1 MQFQTK
7 ELRKGSSY
15 IPSPKWISDE
25 KASINPK
32 NLNDNYCFADPI
44 VAALHH
50 KRKHIVDLLIIT
62 DNSNNWYYIVIKK
75 MKRLIKGVTSSHHG
89 DFFCRSCMH
98 SYRTENALK
107 KHERL

>member
-7 ELRKGSSY
+7 ELRRGSSY

-32 NLNDNYCFADPI
+32 NLNDNYCFAHPI

-50 KRKHIVDLLIIT
+50 KRKHIVDLLMIT
-62 DNSNNWYYIVIKK
+62 DNSNNWHYIVIKK
-75 MKRLIKGVTSSHHG
+75 MKRLIRGVTSKS
-89 DFFCRSCMH
+89 SW
-98 SYRTENALK
+98 
-107 KHERL
+107 